1 MRLKQLCFALVSF
14 LMALQA
20 QAATEIKSNF
30 LPSFAAVGK
39 ADLVFSSHNTILFG
53 TSGFYFGPYGSWE
66 TISGNV
72 TDQAYGVALRIGEKT
87 FAELQGGYFQRNFS
101 QEQTK
106 LKGNGFIANLGVGT
120 HLNDVFGVTVFAS
133 GKRIESGTLD
143 KRWIIDLLPFLNL
156 RTVF

>member
-1 MRLKQLCFALVSF
+1 MRFKQPCVAFISIVTASHVL
-14 LMALQA
+14 
-20 QAATEIKSNF
+20 AATEIKSNF

-39 ADLVFSSHNTILFG
+39 ADIVFSSHNTILFG
-53 TSGFYFGPYGSWE
+53 TSGFYFGPYGAWE
-66 TISGNV
+66 TISENV
-72 TDQAYGVALRIGEKT
+72 TDHAYGAALRIGEKT

-143 KRWIIDLLPFLNL
+143 KRWIVDLLPFLNL